1 MGNQYNGGGELGE
14 SNQPDSPFAGF
25 GNQQSI
31 PPRLELEKQETN
43 QTIPPPLPP
52 RQDTIVP
59 PFVEATQEIKIH
71 MEKESLCKKRNED
84 AYFKTGFLGWRKAFS
99 KVTRKYW
106 TLKESNQIDGARF
119 VSVEDGKVLN
129 ILHNASDDMK
139 VTFSFD
145 GSQLKSS
152 YYYRIVMVPS
162 FNKVSTK
169 LPEMEQDPNNPD
181 FERNAAY
188 PKLVQKYKDPQET
201 LTIPIHELKLMN
213 KLVVAVFKDEGCLN
227 RTYSSTAMDKT
238 FDIHMEKPEEIVTTA
253 DDERRRLTETPKLDS
268 ARARRLGWKPSQD
281 MDWSP
286 DYRQRRR

>member
-1 MGNQYNGGGELGE
+1 
-14 SNQPDSPFAGF
+14 
-25 GNQQSI
+25 
-31 PPRLELEKQETN
+31 
-43 QTIPPPLPP
+43 
-52 RQDTIVP
+52 
-59 PFVEATQEIKIH
+59 
-71 MEKESLCKKRNED
+71 
-84 AYFKTGFLGWRKAFS
+84 
-99 KVTRKYW
+99 
-106 TLKESNQIDGARF
+106 
-119 VSVEDGKVLN
+119 
-129 ILHNASDDMK
+129 
-139 VTFSFD
+139 
-145 GSQLKSS
+145 
-152 YYYRIVMVPS
+152 MVPS

-169 LPEMEQDPNNPD
+169 LPETEQDPNNPD

-268 ARARRLGWKPSQD
+268 ARARRLGWKPSHD